1 MSGDRDRRPSWRVV
15 SGDALEVLAAAAGRA
30 PAFRGRRVVGWV
42 VDSPVA
48 CVVDS
53 PVAARPGG
61 PPPIADRNG
70 DRELAP
76 APTSLCDLEF
86 GT

>member
-1 MSGDRDRRPSWRVV
+1 MSGARDRRPSEGVV
-15 SGDALEVLAAAAGRA
+15 RGDALQVLAAASGRV
-30 PAFRGRRVVGWV
+30 PALRGRRVVGWV

-53 PVAARPGG
+53 PVAARPSG
-61 PPPIADRNG
+61 PLPIADQND
-70 DRELAP
+70 DRALP
-76 APTSLCDLEF
+76 PSPTSLCDLEF